1 MLARCEEVTEEQL
14 VDEDILNRGDFI
26 VTRIVWD
33 AEKEKFHDH
42 FGIIQSRYTC
52 SIDYFLSD

>member
-52 SIDYFLSD
+52 SIDYFF